1 MIRDGKRTWSRNET
15 RIGTKIET
23 KGEILDEIRG
33 GKGYIT

>member
-15 RIGTKIET
+15 RIGTEIET
-23 KGEILDEIRG
+23 KDEILDEMRG